1 MPSFTPFPQLQCQF
15 SGCHSQDIYIQ
26 SNLSHD
32 WLLLSSVSLLFLF
45 LRSTCNQCCSAFF
58 SSSSSSSVL
67 YLLLDILSC
76 RQLGIC
82 CFFCFFLF
90 FPVFFR
96 CYVQCHMFR
105 VWLPLV
111 SAAIGCSALLHVES
125 QCFQLIVRK
134 MKKAELKTKIII

>member
-82 CFFCFFLF
+82 CFFCFFCF
-90 FPVFFR
+90 F
-96 CYVQCHMFR
+96 
-105 VWLPLV
+105 
-111 SAAIGCSALLHVES
+111 
-125 QCFQLIVRK
+125 QCFFGVTCNAICSEYGSHWFQQQLDAQHFCMLSLSVSN
-134 MKKAELKTKIII
+134 